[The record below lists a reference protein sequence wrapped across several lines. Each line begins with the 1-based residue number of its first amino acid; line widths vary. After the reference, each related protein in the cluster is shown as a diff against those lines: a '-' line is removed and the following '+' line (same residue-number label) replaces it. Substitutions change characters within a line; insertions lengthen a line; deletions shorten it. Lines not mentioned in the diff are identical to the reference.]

1 MVVKMKI
8 KTGKKVL
15 RIAVYNGEGE
25 NVKCVKVNDV
35 SNQNFENAIKTFLS
49 MIDCDE
55 LEIIGGQVNLQFNF
69 RID

>member
-1 MVVKMKI
+1 MKI
-8 KTGKKVL
+8 KVGKKAL
-15 RIAVYNGEGE
+15 RISVYNGEGE
-25 NVKCVKVNDV
+25 NIKSVKIDGA

-49 MIDCDE
+49 TIDCDE